1 MYGPIF
7 KVIGFFY
14 RTYTANRRRL
24 TEIKS
29 KRGVAAV
36 IQVLAIIFLLGWI
49 LIWIFA
55 PEEYRTRLTD
65 EIEKSIGGFGTTI
78 D

>member
-14 RTYTANRRRL
+14 RTYSANRQRISD
-24 TEIKS
+24 IKS
-29 KRGVAAV
+29 KRNVAAA
-36 IQVLAIIFLLGWI
+36 IQILAIIFLIGWI

-55 PEEYRTRLTD
+55 PEESRNRLTE
-65 EIEKSIGGFGTTI
+65 EIEKSIGGFGSTF